1 MAPTDRLLI
10 ACEDPELIEHVGR
23 HVTEFGY
30 QTHCAATLDQA
41 LAEIADA
48 PPDLVICSWR
58 LGNLHGADLVQKLRR
73 PQARTRFI
81 LLVEPNQRIDVVQ
94 ATRQRIVAFL
104 QYPYSPDDLARI
116 VKTALDF
123 GETHAN
129 RREYNRYLFAVE
141 THCILINPF
150 EDSESRPIAAI
161 MRDVSRSGL
170 SMLVRQVIPVPA
182 MLKVILTV
190 SNQPQ
195 PVSMLAKSISCTLT
209 QIPDV
214 YRLGAKFIGLLPK
227 EFDQALV
234 QLGQVDMSHSDI
246 FMGRSFK
253 DAIRDW
259 LTHHKVDLVGPESMH
274 TPTVAEIAEQL
285 FGEPPDLLEV
295 GEGNGNGNG
304 NGRH

>member
-1 MAPTDRLLI
+1 MVPTERLLI
-10 ACEDPELIEHVGR
+10 ACEAPELMEQVGR
-23 HVTEFGY
+23 HVTEFGHQPRY
-30 QTHCAATLDQA
+30 AATLGQA
-41 LAEIADA
+41 LAEIEDSA
-48 PPDLVICSWR
+48 PDLVICTWR
-58 LGNLHGADLVQKLRR
+58 LGELSGADLVQKLRR

-81 LLVEPNQRIDVVQ
+81 LLVEPNQRIEVVQ

-104 QYPYSPDDLARI
+104 QHPYSPDDLQRVI
-116 VKTALDF
+116 KTALDF
-123 GETHAN
+123 GESHAN

-182 MLKVILTV
+182 MLKVVLSVT
-190 SNQPQ
+190 NQSQ

-227 EFDQALV
+227 EFDQALAH
-234 QLGQVDMSHSDI
+234 LGQIDMSHTDI

-259 LTHHKVDLVGPESMH
+259 LTHHKVDLTNPETMH
-274 TPTVAEIAEQL
+274 APTVAEVAEQL
-285 FGEPPDLLEV
+285 FGEPSELL
-295 GEGNGNGNG
+295 GSGNGNGK
-304 NGRH
+304 H

>member
-10 ACEDPELIEHVGR
+10 ACEDPELTEHVGR
-23 HVTEFGY
+23 HVTEFGHQPRY
-30 QTHCAATLDQA
+30 AATLDQA
-41 LAEIADA
+41 LAEIGDT
-48 PPDLVICSWR
+48 PPDLVICTWR
-58 LGNLHGADLVQKLRR
+58 LGNLYGSDLVQKLRR
-73 PQARTRFI
+73 PQSRTRFI

-104 QYPYSPDDLARI
+104 QHPYSPDDLARV

-123 GETHAN
+123 GESHAN

-170 SMLVRQVIPVPA
+170 SMLLRQVIPVPA
-182 MLKVILTV
+182 MLKVVLSV
-190 SNQPQ
+190 SNQTQ

-227 EFDQALV
+227 EFDEALV
-234 QLGQVDMSHSDI
+234 HLGQVDMSHSDI

-259 LTHHKVDLVGPESMH
+259 LTHHKVDLSNPETMH
-274 TPTVAEIAEQL
+274 TPTVAEVAEQL
-285 FGEPPDLLEV
+285 FGEPAELLDA
-295 GEGNGNGNG
+295 GNGNGNG
-304 NGRH
+304 QRAA